1 MTALAYN
8 RAATGR
14 DITKIDDLWDPA
26 FKGKVSLLAD
36 TQDGLGMIMLSQG
49 SSVENPTSDG
59 VNKAVELIKKQKDAG
74 QIRRFTGNDYADDL
88 ASGNVVIA
96 QAYSGDVVQLQK
108 DNPDLKFVVPDT
120 GGTTFVDTM
129 VIPPYTT
136 QNQKAA
142 EAWINY
148 VYDRANYAKLI
159 AHTQYVPV
167 LSDMTDELNKIDP
180 GLAANPLINPPKALS
195 TSSRRG
201 RRSPTSRPTSSTRP
215 TPPSP
220 ASNDMAGVA
229 SSNRQRSKLA
239 PYLMILPALA
249 YLGVF
254 YVIPFFSLLRTS
266 LSTMGGSIYLPKLTF
281 AWEFGNYGGDALSQ
295 YREQIL
301 RSFGYALTATVLCLL
316 LAFPLAYV
324 IAFKAGGRYKNLLL
338 GGLVILP
345 FFVTFLI
352 RTLAWKTIL
361 ADDGWVVHTL
371 GTIGLLPSEGGRLL
385 STGWA
390 VIGGLTYNWIIFMI
404 LPLYVSLEKKID
416 GRLLEAS
423 RDLYA
428 SNRRMFGKVIMP
440 LAMPGVLAG
449 SMLVFIPSVGDFI
462 NADYLGSTQT
472 RMIGNVIQKQFLVVK
487 DYPAAAALS
496 FVLMALILV
505 GGVLIYTRALG
516 TEDLV

>member
-1 MTALAYN
+1 
-8 RAATGR
+8 
-14 DITKIDDLWDPA
+14 
-26 FKGKVSLLAD
+26 
-36 TQDGLGMIMLSQG
+36 
-49 SSVENPTSDG
+49 
-59 VNKAVELIKKQKDAG
+59 
-74 QIRRFTGNDYADDL
+74 
-88 ASGNVVIA
+88 
-96 QAYSGDVVQLQK
+96 
-108 DNPDLKFVVPDT
+108 
-120 GGTTFVDTM
+120 
-129 VIPPYTT
+129 
-136 QNQKAA
+136 
-142 EAWINY
+142 
-148 VYDRANYAKLI
+148 
-159 AHTQYVPV
+159 
-167 LSDMTDELNKIDP
+167 
-180 GLAANPLINPPKALS
+180 
-195 TSSRRG
+195 
-201 RRSPTSRPTSSTRP
+201 
-215 TPPSP
+215 
-220 ASNDMAGVA
+220 MAGVA

-249 YLGVF
+249 YLGIF
-254 YVIPFFSLLRTS
+254 YVVPFVSLFRTS

-281 AWEFGNYGGDALSQ
+281 AWEFGNYGQALSD

-301 RSFGYALTATVLCLL
+301 RSFGYALTATVLCAL

-324 IAFKAGGRYKNLLL
+324 IAFKAGRYKNLLL
-338 GGLVILP
+338 GLVILP

-371 GTIGLLPSEGGRLL
+371 GTVGLLPSEGRLL

-404 LPLYVSLEKKID
+404 LPLYVSLEKID
-416 GRLLEAS
+416 ARLLEAS

-428 SNRRMFGKVIMP
+428 TNRRMFGKVIMP

-487 DYPAAAALS
+487 DYPVAAALS

-505 GGVLIYTRALG
+505 GVLIYTRALG